1 MRMRLKGANASEKC
15 WVFDG
20 FCLFSGESETPS
32 KMGMVANQL
41 FVAPYLCLY
50 MDWICDVGDSLKTQF
65 SSWHPVLIVKVPE
78 RNAGRAVGV
87 MAKFGCNHDNIY
99 IIYNI

>member
-1 MRMRLKGANASEKC
+1 MREEVMRMRLKGANASEKC

-20 FCLFSGESETPS
+20 FCLFSGEFETPS

-50 MDWICDVGDSLKTQF
+50 MDWICGVGDRLDQRKRSVYF
-65 SSWHPVLIVKVPE
+65 SPE
-78 RNAGRAVGV
+78 
-87 MAKFGCNHDNIY
+87 MIPS
-99 IIYNI
+99 